1 MTALSPVALGALC
14 AVGASLA
21 FSANDVAI
29 KFLSG
34 DYALHQVI
42 LLRSMVALLVIVG
55 VVMPLTGGLRQ
66 LRTRRIGAHLLR
78 GGFVF
83 SSNMAFFAALAA
95 IPIAEATAIFFVS
108 PVIIAIFSVVFLG
121 ERVGPWRWGA
131 ILVGLLGVVVII
143 RPGSDAFQLVALLPL
158 LAATAYAALHIFTR
172 RMAVTESAATMAFY
186 IQLTMLSVSA
196 AIGLGIGDGRF
207 AGASDP
213 SLAFLARAWIW
224 PAPQDWLI
232 LAITGLGSGL
242 GGYLI
247 SQAYRLCEAA
257 LVAPLEYVALPM
269 AVFWGFAIFGEW
281 PDSVSWA
288 GMFLIATAGLV
299 MIWRET
305 RSGNKKVQMK
315 SIDDLHSATQGNR
328 NAP

>member
-1 MTALSPVALGALC
+1 MNALSPVAMGALC
-14 AVGASLA
+14 AFGASIA
-21 FSANDVAI
+21 FSANDMAI

-42 LLRSMVALLVIVG
+42 LLRSLVALVVIVG

-66 LRTRRIGAHLLR
+66 LGTRRIGAHLLR

-83 SSNMAFFAALAA
+83 ISNMAFFAALAA

-108 PVIIAIFSVVFLG
+108 PMIIAIFSVIFLR
-121 ERVGPWRWGA
+121 EFVGPWRWGA
-131 ILVGLLGVVVII
+131 ILLGLLGVIVII

-172 RMAVTESAATMAFY
+172 RMAVTESAATMALY
-186 IQLTMLSVSA
+186 IQLTMPSA
-196 AIGLGIGDGRF
+196 SAVIGLFIGNGRF
-207 AGASDP
+207 DGSVDP
-213 SLAFLARAWIW
+213 SMAFLTRAWIW
-224 PAPQDWLI
+224 PQPQDWVI
-232 LAITGLGSGL
+232 LVITGLGSGL

-269 AVFWGFAIFGEW
+269 AVFWGLVVFGEW
-281 PDSVSWA
+281 PDSISWV

-299 MIWRET
+299 MVWRET
-305 RSGNKKVQMK
+305 RRSNPKV
-315 SIDDLHSATQGNR
+315 AN
-328 NAP
+328 